1 MKYNGV
7 ICKEIMF
14 MKFENNKKQ
23 EYIVSEM
30 FFMRILLLMNFLFID
45 CDLNLYSLSFVVF
58 VFNVIC
64 LLVFINY

>member
-1 MKYNGV
+1 
-7 ICKEIMF
+7 
-14 MKFENNKKQ
+14 
-23 EYIVSEM
+23 M

-64 LLVFINY
+64 LLVFINYVMLCFVFVRGENEKLEIYYY

>member
-23 EYIVSEM
+23 ENIVSEM
-30 FFMRILLLMNFLFID
+30 FFMRILLLMNFLFI
-45 CDLNLYSLSFVVF
+45 V
-58 VFNVIC
+58 
-64 LLVFINY
+64 